1 MNFDLLGENV
11 EKVYDSLD
19 GIVEELPSPQREE
32 VVDLLNQLD
41 ELRDLLI
48 EITSSGEGEIELYPE
63 DIDVEKVDLYG

>member
-1 MNFDLLGENV
+1 MNFDLLGESV

-41 ELRDLLI
+41 EFRDLLL
-48 EITSSGEGEIELYPE
+48 EITSTQDGEVELYPE
-63 DIDVEKVDLYG
+63 EIDVEKVDLYG